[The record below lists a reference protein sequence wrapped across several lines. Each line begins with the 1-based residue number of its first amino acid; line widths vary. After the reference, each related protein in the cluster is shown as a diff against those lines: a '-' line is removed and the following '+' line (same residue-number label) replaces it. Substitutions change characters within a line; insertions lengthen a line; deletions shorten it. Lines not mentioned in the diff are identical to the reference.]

1 MKAFY
6 RAQTS
11 QQIEQYAIQTL
22 GIPGILLMKQA
33 GFFAYQI
40 LQRLLEKPAQFS
52 PPPNTHQVIPANT
65 LTILCGTG
73 NNGGDGFIV
82 AQLVKLAGHTV
93 HVCLLG
99 DSDSLKGDALT
110 AYQEMLAI
118 GVTPQPFQET
128 LLHQSDYVVDAI
140 FGIGLNR
147 PITGNIHAVIEQ
159 VNQSQTPVL
168 ALDIP
173 SGLHAN
179 TGTILGNAIQ
189 AEHTCTFITQKIGL
203 YSYQGTNVSGCI
215 HYSPLFL
222 ESLLTLPHSDFPPI
236 AHNHTLN
243 HWLQKL
249 PPLLATHHKGLAGT
263 VCLVGGNHNM
273 MGAIQLA
280 AQASLNSGAG
290 LVKVITQPQ
299 HTLPITQAQPETQCY
314 ESSQLTKQL
323 QHANVVAIG
332 PGLGRDQWAQQCY
345 QTALQSNLPKVLDA
359 DALNL
364 LAQSPPNQTETH
376 PPQWI
381 LTPHPKEA
389 ATLLHSTTQTVQND
403 RIHAIKALHKMYGGV
418 IVLKG
423 NGTLIFDGKNLE
435 ICLAGNAGM
444 AVGGMGDTLTGLI
457 ASFIA
462 QGLSLWNAANLG
474 VSLHAH
480 SGDQLAQQKSQRG
493 VLPSEL
499 ALRDLCTRGYSDKTG

>member
-1 MKAFY
+1 
-6 RAQTS
+6 
-11 QQIEQYAIQTL
+11 
-22 GIPGILLMKQA
+22 
-33 GFFAYQI
+33 
-40 LQRLLEKPAQFS
+40 
-52 PPPNTHQVIPANT
+52 
-65 LTILCGTG
+65 
-73 NNGGDGFIV
+73 
-82 AQLVKLAGHTV
+82 
-93 HVCLLG
+93 
-99 DSDSLKGDALT
+99 
-110 AYQEMLAI
+110 
-118 GVTPQPFQET
+118 
-128 LLHQSDYVVDAI
+128 
-140 FGIGLNR
+140 
-147 PITGNIHAVIEQ
+147 
-159 VNQSQTPVL
+159 
-168 ALDIP
+168 
-173 SGLHAN
+173 
-179 TGTILGNAIQ
+179 
-189 AEHTCTFITQKIGL
+189 
-203 YSYQGTNVSGCI
+203 
-215 HYSPLFL
+215 
-222 ESLLTLPHSDFPPI
+222 
-236 AHNHTLN
+236 
-243 HWLQKL
+243 
-249 PPLLATHHKGLAGT
+249 
-263 VCLVGGNHNM
+263 M

-314 ESSQLTKQL
+314 EASQLTKQL
-323 QHANVVAIG
+323 QHANAVAIG
-332 PGLGRDQWAQQCY
+332 PGLGRDKWAQQCY
-345 QTALQSNLPKVLDA
+345 QTVLQSNLPKVLDA

-376 PPQWI
+376 PSQWI

-389 ATLLHSTTQTVQND
+389 ATLLNSTTKAVQND
-403 RIHAIKALHKMYGGV
+403 RIHAIKTLHKMYGGV

>member
-1 MKAFY
+1 MKSFY
-6 RAQTS
+6 TTQTS
-11 QQIEQYAIQTL
+11 QHINQYAIQTL
-22 GIPGILLMKQA
+22 GIPSLLLMKQA
-33 GFFAYQI
+33 GFFAFQT
-40 LQRLLEKPAQFS
+40 LQRLLKLPTQVY
-52 PPPNTHQVIPANT
+52 PPLKTTQTSSVKT
-65 LTILCGTG
+65 LTLLCGTG

-82 AQLVKLAGHTV
+82 AQLAKLAGHTV

-99 DSDSLKGDALT
+99 DSDNLKSDTLT
-110 AYQEMLAI
+110 AYQEMQAI
-118 GVTPQPFQET
+118 GITTKPFQET

-147 PITGNIHAVIEQ
+147 SITGDTHTIIEQ

-222 ESLLTLPHSDFPPI
+222 ESLLAPPHPDFPPI
-236 AHNHTLN
+236 AQNHSLN

-249 PPLLATHHKGLAGT
+249 PPLLTTHHKGLAGT

-280 AQASLNSGAG
+280 AQASLNSGSG
-290 LVKVITQPQ
+290 LVKIITQPQ

-314 ESSQLTKQL
+314 DASQLTEQL
-323 QHANVVAIG
+323 QYANAVAIG
-332 PGLGRDQWAQQCY
+332 PGLGRDKWAQKCY
-345 QTALQSNLPKVLDA
+345 QTVLQSDLPKVLDA

-364 LAQSPPNQTETH
+364 LAQSPPSQTEAHT
-376 PPQWI
+376 PQWI

-389 ATLLHSTTQTVQND
+389 AILLNSTTQIVQND
-403 RIHAIKALHKMYGGV
+403 RIHAIKALHTLYGGV

-435 ICLAGNAGM
+435 IGLAGNAGM

-462 QGLSLWNAANLG
+462 QGLSLWNSANLG

-480 SGDQLAQQKSQRG
+480 AGDQLAQQKSQRG
-493 VLPSEL
+493 VIPSEL
-499 ALRDLCTRGYSDKTG
+499 ALIVAQLLPKFR